1 MNIFLIIV
9 FLLSVHI
16 PLHLQVKM
24 IFNNHYRNEHHNRN
38 RDFLHVP
45 QHPSVDTSQACSWPY
60 MRKCHGLKKNIL
72 TCILC
77 ENDLEHKTNLDQEYY
92 FIFFSYCFTV
102 RWNKRGR
109 HTGTWSFQ
117 FIFSWILLQQMVK
130 HTVLSK
136 HSFPFKDL
144 TAQHGD
150 ICWVEEGQNPCQSLL
165 HRCENLV
172 CKKQTCTCY
181 TGGKNYIFSWG
192 HFC

>member
-1 MNIFLIIV
+1 MTWNI
-9 FLLSVHI
+9 
-16 PLHLQVKM
+16 
-24 IFNNHYRNEHHNRN
+24 N
-38 RDFLHVP
+38 
-45 QHPSVDTSQACSWPY
+45 
-60 MRKCHGLKKNIL
+60 
-72 TCILC
+72 
-77 ENDLEHKTNLDQEYY
+77 KTNLDQEYY
-92 FIFFSYCFTV
+92 FFSYCFTV

-181 TGGKNYIFSWG
+181 TGGKITFSVGDFSVKKSFHCKPNTAQSPHLYKHQWQSTNEWDCKDHVG
-192 HFC
+192 SRSFIWKLSLAQNEGLLLLRHQGVGF